1 MLNQPTSSPMMTRM
15 LGGLCCCCCCGCC
28 CCGGRGCGCGGCC
41 AAAGVLAI
49 VIAAMDASRPSQMVL
64 LMLCSSC
71 LGFASLM
78 AHLPSGGPACIK
90 LPVSRPLLSAR
101 ILDSSHQGF
110 TG

>member
-15 LGGLCCCCCCGCC
+15 LGGLCCC
-28 CCGGRGCGCGGCC
+28 GCGCGGCC